1 MLSKILFWMI
11 FNFMD
16 CVQHKVEKEVR
27 SHNNV
32 TMALFF
38 FNWFWRKADEEEDA
52 SHSVNL
58 GPDYFSANMY
68 L

>member
-1 MLSKILFWMI
+1 
-11 FNFMD
+11 
-16 CVQHKVEKEVR
+16 
-27 SHNNV
+27 
-32 TMALFF
+32 MALFF
-38 FNWFWRKADEEEDA
+38 FNWFWKKADEEEDA